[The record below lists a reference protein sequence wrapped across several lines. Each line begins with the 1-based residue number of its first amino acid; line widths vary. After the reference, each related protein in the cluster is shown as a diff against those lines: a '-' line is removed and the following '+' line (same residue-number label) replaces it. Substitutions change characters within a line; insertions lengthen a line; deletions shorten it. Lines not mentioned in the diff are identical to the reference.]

1 VKERLT
7 FGGHATVVLDMG
19 GRRLVTDPLLRR
31 RVAGILSAGRSV
43 LRPSDLG
50 AVDAVLISHLH
61 HDHLDLP
68 SLKLIGRDVQIIC
81 PAGAEDLLKS
91 HGFERVL
98 PLCAGD
104 STTVGDASVSAVPA
118 DHHCNRTLSKAS
130 AEPLGYVIR
139 GGASVYFA
147 GDTDL
152 FDGMR
157 EIGGDLDVALL
168 PVWGWGPTLG
178 EGHLDPEEAARAARL
193 LAPRLAVP
201 IHWGLLSPPGGRL
214 LWSRMLEEPPTRF
227 AAALAE
233 GAEGV
238 PVRVMRPRD
247 SLDLAEVA
255 A

>member
-1 VKERLT
+1 
-7 FGGHATVVLDMG
+7 VLDIG
-19 GRRLVTDPLLRR
+19 GRRLVTDPLLHR

-68 SLKLIGRDVQIIC
+68 SLKLIGREVQIIC
-81 PAGAEDLLKS
+81 PTGAEELLRS
-91 HGFERVL
+91 HGFERIL
-98 PLCAGD
+98 ALRAGD
-104 STTVGDASVSAVPA
+104 SVTVGDARVSAVRA
-118 DHHCNRTLSKAS
+118 VHDCHRTMSKAK
-130 AEPLGYVIR
+130 AAPLGYVVR
-139 GGASVYFA
+139 GESSVYFA

-152 FDGMR
+152 FDGMA

-178 EGHLDPEEAARAARL
+178 EGHLDPEEAARAAAL

-214 LWSRMLEEPPTRF
+214 LWSRMLTEPPARF

-233 GAEGV
+233 GAADV
-238 PVRVMRPRD
+238 PVRVLSPRD
-247 SLDLAEVA
+247 SLELAEVA
-255 A
+255 G